1 MSAEFEIKDKY
12 TIEDLVSI
20 VKVLR
25 APGGCP
31 WDRAQTHDSIKKNFI
46 EETYEVVEA
55 INKQDTG
62 GLKEELGDILL
73 QVALHSELSLIHI

>member
-62 GLKEELGDILL
+62 G
-73 QVALHSELSLIHI
+73 

>member
-73 QVALHSELSLIHI
+73 QVALHSEMESE

>member
-62 GLKEELGDILL
+62 GLK
-73 QVALHSELSLIHI
+73 

>member
-25 APGGCP
+25 APAVARGTVP
-31 WDRAQTHDSIKKNFI
+31 KLMTQ
-46 EETYEVVEA
+46 
-55 INKQDTG
+55 
-62 GLKEELGDILL
+62 LKRISLRKPMRLL
-73 QVALHSELSLIHI
+73 RR